1 MSKVLIKWCQNYYG
15 KESIDLNTYGKST
28 GHSGSYSTNYQGT
41 GRELLTADEVR
52 MLDNNKAIL
61 LIRGEKPV
69 VDFKY
74 NILKH
79 PNVRYTSDGEE
90 KNYEYGKVDR
100 ATGKIEEISL
110 EELQNM
116 KNIKYTEDI
125 DEKLNYE
132 LLSEEEIEN
141 IIKTDIE

>member
-1 MSKVLIKWCQNYYG
+1 
-15 KESIDLNTYGKST
+15 
-28 GHSGSYSTNYQGT
+28 
-41 GRELLTADEVR
+41 

-116 KNIKYTEDI
+116 KDIKYTEDI